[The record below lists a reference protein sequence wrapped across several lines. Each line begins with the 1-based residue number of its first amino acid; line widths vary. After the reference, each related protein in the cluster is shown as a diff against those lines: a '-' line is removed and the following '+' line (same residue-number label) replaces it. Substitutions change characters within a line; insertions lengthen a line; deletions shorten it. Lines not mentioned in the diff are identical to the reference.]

1 MVVFSPL
8 SQIRKTATGFAPNKV
23 SWLFAASQWQV
34 RPAADDIY
42 AIAAP
47 ARPMFATPLR
57 PITIVI
63 FNNPMR
69 TNIHPLYHIGNSRH
83 TDH

>member
-8 SQIRKTATGFAPNKV
+8 SQIRKTATGFAPDKV
-23 SWLFAASQWQV
+23 SGLFAVSQWQV

-47 ARPMFATPLR
+47 AWPLLATPW
-57 PITIVI
+57 P
-63 FNNPMR
+63 P
-69 TNIHPLYHIGNSRH
+69 
-83 TDH
+83 DHSCDI